1 MQVALQFGI
10 ALGTGLLT
18 CDTLAQAE
26 ARSGQDGH
34 NKGAEAAAAA
44 LLQIDAARQLGAVV
58 MGTSAGRRPRT
69 ASRVAAV
76 QALFQSEQAQDN
88 PETVIDQFVR
98 HRLGEL
104 PGTGGFEDGRVPDAE
119 VPLFARIVRAAVAQQ
134 DTIDR
139 MLAEA
144 LPADWPLARIDP
156 VLRALMRAGAAELA
170 MADGPPAK
178 VVINEYLDVA
188 RGFFTGARAGHG
200 ERGAGPAGAA
210 VAAGRVRRHEETI
223 E

>member
-1 MQVALQFGI
+1 MSMAH
-10 ALGTGLLT
+10 
-18 CDTLAQAE
+18 D
-26 ARSGQDGH
+26 RP
-34 NKGAEAAAAA
+34 
-44 LLQIDAARQLGAVV
+44 
-58 MGTSAGRRPRT
+58 RRPRT

-104 PGTGGFEDGRVPDAE
+104 PGTGGFEEGRVPDAE

-139 MLAEA
+139 MLSEA
-144 LPADWPLARIDP
+144 LPAEWPLARIDP

-170 MADGPPAK
+170 MAGGAPAK

-188 RGFFTGARAGHG
+188 QGSSPATSRAWRTPCWTDWRACCDRASSVV
-200 ERGAGPAGAA
+200 RGAWSEVRGQRCVVGAWLELR
-210 VAAGRVRRHEETI
+210 G
-223 E
+223 